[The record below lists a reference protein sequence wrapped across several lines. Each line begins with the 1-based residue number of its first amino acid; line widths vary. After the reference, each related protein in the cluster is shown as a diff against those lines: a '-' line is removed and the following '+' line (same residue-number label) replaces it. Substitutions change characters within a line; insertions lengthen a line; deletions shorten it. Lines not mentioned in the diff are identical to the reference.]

1 MSKGIEDKLTVLIKE
16 TFMRIETGNSCVQ
29 TKIGIRT
36 IKKTYPSLYP
46 PPPPPLGPLLFHSS
60 YSFLHCWKTATKP
73 MTLITSGLSLFL
85 LTILWKI
92 KRNCMSGLFC
102 MAYLSKVG
110 RKKHFFN
117 FMVFK
122 PLQAKIK

>member
-1 MSKGIEDKLTVLIKE
+1 MSKAIEDKLTVLIKE
-16 TFMRIETGNSCVQ
+16 TFMRIETGNFCVQ
-29 TKIGIRT
+29 TKIGTRT
-36 IKKTYPSLYP
+36 IKKNLPLSLPSRP
-46 PPPPPLGPLLFHSS
+46 SLFHSS
-60 YSFLHCWKTATKP
+60 YSFLHCGKTATKP

-92 KRNCMSGLFC
+92 KRNCMSGLFG

-110 RKKHFFN
+110 RKKHFLN

-122 PLQAKIK
+122 PFQAKIK